1 MSIKNC
7 TFRVSSSSNRR
18 SNNTVIIKECV
29 IPKKL
34 CLEELEVEKL
44 YVKKLSGNP
53 DTVGAN
59 VIYNNNGVLAF
70 KGEDGT
76 ITVLANK

>member
-1 MSIKNC
+1 MSIKNSS
-7 TFRVSSSSNRR
+7 FKMSSSRIR
-18 SNNTVIIKECV
+18 GCGTTVIVKEHV
-29 IPKKL
+29 MPKKL

-44 YVKKLSGNP
+44 YVKKLSGDP
-53 DTVGAN
+53 STVSEN

-70 KGEDGT
+70 KGENGT